1 LDGIDLY
8 IFTINSQEI
17 CLETYFGRRKQ
28 REESIKNALKSAEE
42 ARAEMQNLQSDNER
56 ILKEARAERDL
67 LLKEAREMKANVID
81 SAKTEA
87 QTQAASI
94 IRQAQATIEREKQA
108 AVADFKNQVAQ
119 LSIEIAEKVVKSEL
133 SEKDKQ
139 FKMVKSLLQDVTLK

>member
-1 LDGIDLY
+1 LGAV
-8 IFTINSQEI
+8 SE
-17 CLETYFGRRKQ
+17 

-94 IRQAQATIEREKQA
+94 IRQAQATIESEKQA